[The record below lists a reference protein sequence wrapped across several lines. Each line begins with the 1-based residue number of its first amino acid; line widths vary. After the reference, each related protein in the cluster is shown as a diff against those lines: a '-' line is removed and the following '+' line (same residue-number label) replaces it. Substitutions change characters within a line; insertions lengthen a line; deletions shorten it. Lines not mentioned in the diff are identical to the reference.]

1 MINLTQKQVT
11 TINDRYRDYKKNN
24 PDGKK
29 TFIDFRREF
38 IKEIEKKNILKAKK
52 EYQKNGRKI
61 KSLVKAG
68 KVI

>member
-29 TFIDFRREF
+29 TFMDFRKEF
-38 IKEIEKKNILKAKK
+38 IKELEKKLIEKTKK

-61 KSLVKAG
+61 KALVKAG